1 MFSAWFLRRAV
12 VEGARVESQHFSEQ
26 GYFNISVELEAYD
39 IEFDSETMFECVL
52 TIPDTDYKL
61 QEKIVY
67 FPGKYKVITNNIF
80 NSGTVES
87 PWWLTGLFSSSSV
100 LGWNL
105 LLLVSRVFSDL
116 LRTRQ
121 KTEETKGDP

>member
-1 MFSAWFLRRAV
+1 M
-12 VEGARVESQHFSEQ
+12 EGARVESQHFSEL

-39 IEFDSETMFECVL
+39 FEFDSETMFECVL

-67 FPGKYKVITNNIF
+67 FPGKYKVKTKSIL

-87 PWWLTGLFSSSSV
+87 LW
-100 LGWNL
+100 
-105 LLLVSRVFSDL
+105 
-116 LRTRQ
+116 
-121 KTEETKGDP
+121 